1 MTLKRELSDV
11 DWPEGVMV
19 ILALTDYEELRKE
32 LLEPEGLAW
41 ITIRAANGSMVE
53 VCETEVYDRAAYKR
67 ANEVMNERIR
77 PRGTQMHPYVCESC
91 EHQILLVTKAPKAQT
106 NCEVCQGRMVR
117 TTT

>member
-1 MTLKRELSDV
+1 MTLQRQLSDV
-11 DWPEGVMV
+11 DWPAGVMV
-19 ILALTDYEELRKE
+19 ILEETIYEELRKE

-41 ITIRAANGSMVE
+41 ITIRAAAGSTVE
-53 VCETEVYDRAAYKR
+53 VCETVNYDRAAYRR

-77 PRGTQMHPYVCESC
+77 PRGTQMHPYACESC
-91 EHQILLVTKAPKAQT
+91 DHQILLVTKAPKAQT